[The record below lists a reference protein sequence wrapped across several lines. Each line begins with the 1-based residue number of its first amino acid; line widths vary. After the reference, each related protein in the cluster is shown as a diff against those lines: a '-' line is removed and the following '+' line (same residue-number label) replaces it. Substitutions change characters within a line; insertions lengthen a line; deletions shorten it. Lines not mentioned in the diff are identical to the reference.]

1 MAKGALAAGYAAQQ
15 QGGGGRRGSSNS
27 NVGFADLALKAGEIA
42 ERRNIRETTAQKEF
56 TDARNAFSKEQEE
69 MYGAIAYEDQFDDT
83 GITDIDEAGNKLGN
97 VLKSEFEMTKMLY
110 SMGKID
116 ESEVRRR
123 NTRMKGQVKN
133 LKSGVYDKI
142 TTFKSELDAKVQAG
156 TDSEADH
163 MKLRQLERMT
173 QNVAFGVDAS
183 GNIELR
189 LPPKADDP
197 SKASRVPTSMDS
209 KVVDGKIVMGETKY
223 ETIDNTGTG
232 QDSTIR
238 DAQGNKTGVDLSKA
252 TVMTMSQFSTGILQ
266 NEPGVNLS
274 TITDRLRGLETFGDV
289 YRAGSREYKRYTSPD
304 GKGGRKLGPAQ
315 DALMQGAI
323 DGMSQTEK
331 LDALKKI
338 GGDFDDKNLQ
348 ITDDDVL
355 GYDKQKEAKI
365 DEFLKEGLNNKL
377 MNELRAME
385 SSKPYDDPVA
395 KNKAMRVP
403 LTDTANEKERTTD
416 SDKDSLVKASY
427 PRDGK
432 GIPMDNVLMSESG
445 RNSFINMDAKVA
457 SGDFPEGTQATN
469 VTWMKDSVNAESG
482 EIKVQ
487 FAYTAKVPRLD
498 ANGEIMTAMGSE
510 GQAIPLYETKQMRTN
525 YSPKNMSDFNAIL
538 AASGRDVID
547 FPEWQKVL
555 NARIKSKQQNNK
567 YGGYNNGLNKTED

>member
-27 NVGFADLALKAGEIA
+27 NVGFADLALRAGEIA
-42 ERRNIRETTAQKEF
+42 ERRNIREATAQKEF

-97 VLKSEFEMTKMLY
+97 VLKSEFEMTKMLF

-238 DAQGNKTGVDLSKA
+238 DAQGNKTGVDLTKA
-252 TVMTMSQFSTGILQ
+252 TVMTMSQFSQNILQ
-266 NEPGVNLS
+266 NEPGVNLN
-274 TITDRLRGLETFGDV
+274 TITDRLRGLEKFGDV
-289 YRAGSREYKRYTSPD
+289 YQVGTREYTKYTNSD

-338 GGDFDDKNLQ
+338 GGDFDEIG

-355 GYDKQKEAKI
+355 GYDKDKEAKV
-365 DEFLKEGLNNKL
+365 DEILKEGLNNKL

-385 SSKPYDDPVA
+385 SSKPYEDPA
-395 KNKAMRVP
+395 DKAARVKGA
-403 LTDTANEKERTTD
+403 TK
-416 SDKDSLVKASY
+416 DKKVTEAFITEEDAGN
-427 PRDGK
+427 DGK
-432 GIPMDNVLMSESG
+432 GNRTQWAPTNGKGIQMNGITSDDVFKRTLERELALTTQKTVGEGPVVLIQGVDVMDSV
-445 RNSFINMDAKVA
+445 KVMGA
-457 SGDFPEGTQATN
+457 TQFEVSGDFEVEYEYTLPDTKDVEGN
-469 VTWMKDSVNAESG
+469 VIAAGKKKL
-482 EIKVQ
+482 IKQ
-487 FAYTAKVPRLD
+487 RYDNIEDINKFRS
-498 ANGEIMTAMGSE
+498 AMGLDVISSNDYYAST
-510 GQAIPLYETKQMRTN
+510 GKQKPASTSNFGR
-525 YSPKNMSDFNAIL
+525 FNA
-538 AASGRDVID
+538 
-547 FPEWQKVL
+547 K
-555 NARIKSKQQNNK
+555 K
-567 YGGYNNGLNKTED
+567 

>member
-27 NVGFADLALKAGEIA
+27 NVGFADLALRAGEIA
-42 ERRNIRETTAQKEF
+42 ERRNIREATAQKEF

-97 VLKSEFEMTKMLY
+97 VLKSEFEMTKMLF

-197 SKASRVPTSMDS
+197 SKASKTPVIRQEKKFVNGEYIDVAVT
-209 KVVDGKIVMGETKY
+209 GETEY
-223 ETIDNTGTG
+223 DTVDNTGTG

-238 DAQGNKTGVDLSKA
+238 DAQGNKTGVDLTKA
-252 TVMTMSQFSTGILQ
+252 TVMTMSQFSQNILQ
-266 NEPGVNLS
+266 NEPGVNLN
-274 TITDRLRGLETFGDV
+274 TITDRLRGLEKFGDV
-289 YRAGSREYKRYTSPD
+289 YQVGTREYTKYTNSD

-338 GGDFDDKNLQ
+338 GGDFDEIG

-355 GYDKQKEAKI
+355 GYDKDKEAKV
-365 DEFLKEGLNNKL
+365 DEILKEGLNNKL

-385 SSKPYDDPVA
+385 SSKPYEDPA
-395 KNKAMRVP
+395 DKAARVKGA
-403 LTDTANEKERTTD
+403 TKDKKVTEAFITEKD
-416 SDKDSLVKASY
+416 AGN
-427 PRDGK
+427 DGK
-432 GIPMDNVLMSESG
+432 GNRTQWAATDGRGIQMNGITSDDVFKRTLERELALTTQKTVGEGPVVLIQGVDVMDSV
-445 RNSFINMDAKVA
+445 KVMGA
-457 SGDFPEGTQATN
+457 TQYDVSGDFEVEYQYTLPDT
-469 VTWMKDSVNAESG
+469 KDAFGKVIAGSG
-482 EIKVQ
+482 KKKLIKQ
-487 FAYTAKVPRLD
+487 RYDNIEDINKFRS
-498 ANGEIMTAMGSE
+498 AMGLDVISSNDYYASTGKQKPASE
-510 GQAIPLYETKQMRTN
+510 SNFGR
-525 YSPKNMSDFNAIL
+525 FNA
-538 AASGRDVID
+538 
-547 FPEWQKVL
+547 K
-555 NARIKSKQQNNK
+555 K
-567 YGGYNNGLNKTED
+567 

>member
-27 NVGFADLALKAGEIA
+27 NVGFADLALRAGEIA
-42 ERRNIRETTAQKEF
+42 ERRNIREATAQKEF

-97 VLKSEFEMTKMLY
+97 VLKSEFEMTKMLF

-238 DAQGNKTGVDLSKA
+238 DAQGNKTGVDLTKA
-252 TVMTMSQFSTGILQ
+252 TVMTMSQFSQNILQ
-266 NEPGVNLS
+266 NEPGVNLN
-274 TITDRLRGLETFGDV
+274 TITDRLRGLEKFGDV
-289 YRAGSREYKRYTSPD
+289 YQVGTREYTKYTNSD

-338 GGDFDDKNLQ
+338 GGDFDKIG

-355 GYDKQKEAKI
+355 GYDKDKEAKV
-365 DEFLKEGLNNKL
+365 DEILKEGLNNKL

-385 SSKPYDDPVA
+385 SSKPYEDPA
-395 KNKAMRVP
+395 DKAARVKGA
-403 LTDTANEKERTTD
+403 TK
-416 SDKDSLVKASY
+416 DKKVTEAFITEEDAGN
-427 PRDGK
+427 DGK
-432 GIPMDNVLMSESG
+432 GNRTQWAPTNGKGIQMNGITSDDVFKRTLERELALTTQKTVGEGPVVLIQGVDVMDSV
-445 RNSFINMDAKVA
+445 KVMGA
-457 SGDFPEGTQATN
+457 TQFEVSGDFEVEYEYTLPDTKDVEGN
-469 VTWMKDSVNAESG
+469 VIAAGKKKL
-482 EIKVQ
+482 IKQ
-487 FAYTAKVPRLD
+487 RYDNIEDINKFRS
-498 ANGEIMTAMGSE
+498 AMGLDVISSNDYYAST
-510 GQAIPLYETKQMRTN
+510 GKQKPASTSNFGR
-525 YSPKNMSDFNAIL
+525 FNA
-538 AASGRDVID
+538 
-547 FPEWQKVL
+547 K
-555 NARIKSKQQNNK
+555 K
-567 YGGYNNGLNKTED
+567 

>member
-27 NVGFADLALKAGEIA
+27 NVGFADLALRAGEIA
-42 ERRNIRETTAQKEF
+42 ERRNVRERTAQKEF

-97 VLKSEFEMTKMLY
+97 VLKSEFEMTKMLF

-142 TTFKSELDAKVQAG
+142 TSFKSQLDAKVQDG

-173 QNVAFGVDAS
+173 KNVAFGVDAS

-189 LPPKADDP
+189 LPPTEADP
-197 SKASRVPTSMDS
+197 SDASKTPVIRQE
-209 KVVDGKIVMGETKY
+209 KKYVDGEYIDVAVTGETEY
-223 ETIDNTGTG
+223 DTVDNTGTG
-232 QDSTIR
+232 QI
-238 DAQGNKTGVDLSKA
+238 GVPSK
-252 TVMTMSQFSTGILQ
+252 MTMSQFSTSILQ
-266 NEPGVNLS
+266 NEPGVNLN
-274 TITDRLRGLETFGDV
+274 TITDRLRGLEKFGDV
-289 YRAGSREYKRYTSPD
+289 YQVGTREYTKYTNSD

-338 GGDFDDKNLQ
+338 GGDFDEIG

-355 GYDKQKEAKI
+355 GYDKDKEAKV
-365 DEFLKEGLNNKL
+365 DEILKEGLNNKL

-385 SSKPYDDPVA
+385 SSKPYEDPA
-395 KNKAMRVP
+395 DKAARVKGA
-403 LTDTANEKERTTD
+403 TK
-416 SDKDSLVKASY
+416 DKKVTEAFITEEDAGN
-427 PRDGK
+427 DGK
-432 GIPMDNVLMSESG
+432 GNRTQWAPTNGKGIQMNGITSDDVFKRTLERELALTTQKTVGEGPVVLIQGVDVMDSV
-445 RNSFINMDAKVA
+445 KVMGA
-457 SGDFPEGTQATN
+457 TQFEVSGDFEVEYEYTLPDTKDVEGN
-469 VTWMKDSVNAESG
+469 VIAAGKKKL
-482 EIKVQ
+482 IKQ
-487 FAYTAKVPRLD
+487 RYDNIEDINKFRS
-498 ANGEIMTAMGSE
+498 AMGLDVISSNDYYAST
-510 GQAIPLYETKQMRTN
+510 GKQKPASTSNFGR
-525 YSPKNMSDFNAIL
+525 FNA
-538 AASGRDVID
+538 
-547 FPEWQKVL
+547 
-555 NARIKSKQQNNK
+555 SKK
-567 YGGYNNGLNKTED
+567 DKE

>member
-27 NVGFADLALKAGEIA
+27 NVGFADLALRAGEIA
-42 ERRNIRETTAQKEF
+42 ERRNIREATAQKEF

-238 DAQGNKTGVDLSKA
+238 DAQGNKTGVDLTKA
-252 TVMTMSQFSTGILQ
+252 TVMTMSQFSQNILQ
-266 NEPGVNLS
+266 NEPGVNLN
-274 TITDRLRGLETFGDV
+274 TITDRLRGLEKFGDV
-289 YRAGSREYKRYTSPD
+289 YQVGTKEYTKYTNSD

-338 GGDFDDKNLQ
+338 GGDFDKIG

-355 GYDKQKEAKI
+355 GYDKDKEAKV
-365 DEFLKEGLNNKL
+365 DEILKEGLNNKL

-385 SSKPYDDPVA
+385 SSKPYEDPA
-395 KNKAMRVP
+395 DKAARVKGA
-403 LTDTANEKERTTD
+403 TKDKKVTEAFITEKD
-416 SDKDSLVKASY
+416 AGN
-427 PRDGK
+427 DGK
-432 GIPMDNVLMSESG
+432 GNRTQWASTNGKGIQMNGITSDDVFKRTLERELALTTQKTVGEGPVVLIQGVDVMDSV
-445 RNSFINMDAKVA
+445 KVMGA
-457 SGDFPEGTQATN
+457 TQFEVSGDFEVEYEYTLPDTKDVEGN
-469 VTWMKDSVNAESG
+469 VIAAGKKKL
-482 EIKVQ
+482 IKQ
-487 FAYTAKVPRLD
+487 RYDNIEDINKFRS
-498 ANGEIMTAMGSE
+498 AMGLDVISSNDYYAST
-510 GQAIPLYETKQMRTN
+510 GKQKPASTSNFGR
-525 YSPKNMSDFNAIL
+525 FNA
-538 AASGRDVID
+538 
-547 FPEWQKVL
+547 
-555 NARIKSKQQNNK
+555 SKK
-567 YGGYNNGLNKTED
+567 DKE

>member
-27 NVGFADLALKAGEIA
+27 NVGFADLALRAGEIA
-42 ERRNIRETTAQKEF
+42 ERRNIREATAQKEF

-97 VLKSEFEMTKMLY
+97 VLKSEFEMTKMLF

-238 DAQGNKTGVDLSKA
+238 DAQGNKTGVDLTKA
-252 TVMTMSQFSTGILQ
+252 TVMTMSQFSQNILQ
-266 NEPGVNLS
+266 NEPGVNLN
-274 TITDRLRGLETFGDV
+274 TITDRLRGLEKFGDV
-289 YRAGSREYKRYTSPD
+289 YQVGTREYTKYTNSD

-338 GGDFDDKNLQ
+338 GGDFDKIG

-355 GYDKQKEAKI
+355 GYDKDKEAKV
-365 DEFLKEGLNNKL
+365 DEILKEGLNNKL

-385 SSKPYDDPVA
+385 SSKPYEDPA
-395 KNKAMRVP
+395 DKAARVKGA
-403 LTDTANEKERTTD
+403 TK
-416 SDKDSLVKASY
+416 DKKVTEAFITEEDAGN
-427 PRDGK
+427 DGK
-432 GIPMDNVLMSESG
+432 GNRTQWAPTNGKGIQMNGITSDDVFKRTLERELALTTQKTVGEGPVVLIQGVDVMDSV
-445 RNSFINMDAKVA
+445 KVMGA
-457 SGDFPEGTQATN
+457 TQFEVSGDFEVEYEYTLPDTKDVEGN
-469 VTWMKDSVNAESG
+469 VIAAGKKKL
-482 EIKVQ
+482 IKQ
-487 FAYTAKVPRLD
+487 RYDNIEDINKFRS
-498 ANGEIMTAMGSE
+498 AMGLDVISSNDYYAST
-510 GQAIPLYETKQMRTN
+510 GKQKPASTSNFGR
-525 YSPKNMSDFNAIL
+525 FNA
-538 AASGRDVID
+538 
-547 FPEWQKVL
+547 
-555 NARIKSKQQNNK
+555 SKK
-567 YGGYNNGLNKTED
+567 DKE

>member
-27 NVGFADLALKAGEIA
+27 NVGFADLALRAGEIA
-42 ERRNIRETTAQKEF
+42 ERRNIREATAQKEF

-238 DAQGNKTGVDLSKA
+238 DAQGNKTGVDLTKA
-252 TVMTMSQFSTGILQ
+252 TVMTMSQFSQNILQ
-266 NEPGVNLS
+266 NEPGVNLN
-274 TITDRLRGLETFGDV
+274 TITDRLRGLEKFGDV
-289 YRAGSREYKRYTSPD
+289 YQVGTREYTKYTNSD

-338 GGDFDDKNLQ
+338 GGDFDEIG

-355 GYDKQKEAKI
+355 GYDKDKEAKV
-365 DEFLKEGLNNKL
+365 DEILKEGLNNKL

-385 SSKPYDDPVA
+385 SSKPYEDPA
-395 KNKAMRVP
+395 DKAARVKGA
-403 LTDTANEKERTTD
+403 TKDKKVTEAFITEKD
-416 SDKDSLVKASY
+416 AGN
-427 PRDGK
+427 DGK
-432 GIPMDNVLMSESG
+432 GNRTQWAPTNGKGIQMNGITSDDVFKRTLERELALTTQKTVGEGPVVLIQGVDVMDSV
-445 RNSFINMDAKVA
+445 KVMGA
-457 SGDFPEGTQATN
+457 TQFEVSGDFEVEYEYTLPDTKDVEGN
-469 VTWMKDSVNAESG
+469 VIAAGKKKL
-482 EIKVQ
+482 IKQ
-487 FAYTAKVPRLD
+487 RYDNIEDINKFRS
-498 ANGEIMTAMGSE
+498 AMGLDVISSNDYYAST
-510 GQAIPLYETKQMRTN
+510 GKQKPASTSNFGR
-525 YSPKNMSDFNAIL
+525 FNA
-538 AASGRDVID
+538 
-547 FPEWQKVL
+547 K
-555 NARIKSKQQNNK
+555 K
-567 YGGYNNGLNKTED
+567 

>member
-27 NVGFADLALKAGEIA
+27 NVGFADLALRAGEIA
-42 ERRNIRETTAQKEF
+42 ERRNIREATAQKEF

-238 DAQGNKTGVDLSKA
+238 DAQGNKTGVDLTKA
-252 TVMTMSQFSTGILQ
+252 TVMTMSQFSQNILQ
-266 NEPGVNLS
+266 NEPGVNLN
-274 TITDRLRGLETFGDV
+274 TITDRLRGLEKFGDV
-289 YRAGSREYKRYTSPD
+289 YQVGTREYTKYTNSD

-338 GGDFDDKNLQ
+338 GGDFDKIG

-355 GYDKQKEAKI
+355 GYDKDKEAKV
-365 DEFLKEGLNNKL
+365 DEILKEGLNNKL

-385 SSKPYDDPVA
+385 SSKPYEDPA
-395 KNKAMRVP
+395 DKAARVKGA
-403 LTDTANEKERTTD
+403 TK
-416 SDKDSLVKASY
+416 DKKVTEAFITEEDAGN
-427 PRDGK
+427 DGK
-432 GIPMDNVLMSESG
+432 GNRTQWAPTNGKGIQMNGITSDDVFKRTLERELALTTQKTVGEGPVVLIQGVDVMDSV
-445 RNSFINMDAKVA
+445 KVMGA
-457 SGDFPEGTQATN
+457 TQFEVSGDFEVEYEYTLPDTKDVEGN
-469 VTWMKDSVNAESG
+469 VIAAGKKKL
-482 EIKVQ
+482 IKQ
-487 FAYTAKVPRLD
+487 RYDNIEDINKFRS
-498 ANGEIMTAMGSE
+498 AMGLDVISSNDYYAST
-510 GQAIPLYETKQMRTN
+510 GKQKPASTSNFGR
-525 YSPKNMSDFNAIL
+525 FNA
-538 AASGRDVID
+538 
-547 FPEWQKVL
+547 
-555 NARIKSKQQNNK
+555 SKK
-567 YGGYNNGLNKTED
+567 DKE

>member
-27 NVGFADLALKAGEIA
+27 NVGFADLALRAGEIA
-42 ERRNIRETTAQKEF
+42 ERRNIREATAQKEF

-238 DAQGNKTGVDLSKA
+238 DAQGNKTGVDLTKA
-252 TVMTMSQFSTGILQ
+252 TVMTMSQFSQNILQ
-266 NEPGVNLS
+266 NEPGVNLN
-274 TITDRLRGLETFGDV
+274 TITDRLRGLEKFGDV
-289 YRAGSREYKRYTSPD
+289 YQVGTKEYTKYTNSD

-338 GGDFDDKNLQ
+338 GGDFDKIG

-355 GYDKQKEAKI
+355 GYDKDKEAKV
-365 DEFLKEGLNNKL
+365 DEILKEGLNNKL

-385 SSKPYDDPVA
+385 SSKPYEDPA
-395 KNKAMRVP
+395 DKAARVKGA
-403 LTDTANEKERTTD
+403 TK
-416 SDKDSLVKASY
+416 DKKVTEAFITEEDAGN
-427 PRDGK
+427 DGK
-432 GIPMDNVLMSESG
+432 GNRTQWAPTNGKGIQMNGITSDDVFKRTLERELALTTQKTVGEGPVVLIQGVDVMDSV
-445 RNSFINMDAKVA
+445 KVMGA
-457 SGDFPEGTQATN
+457 TQFEVSGDFEVEYEYTLPDTKDVEGN
-469 VTWMKDSVNAESG
+469 VIAAGKKKL
-482 EIKVQ
+482 IKQ
-487 FAYTAKVPRLD
+487 RYDNIEDINKFRS
-498 ANGEIMTAMGSE
+498 AMGLDVISSNDYYAST
-510 GQAIPLYETKQMRTN
+510 GKQKPASTSNFGR
-525 YSPKNMSDFNAIL
+525 FNA
-538 AASGRDVID
+538 
-547 FPEWQKVL
+547 
-555 NARIKSKQQNNK
+555 SKK
-567 YGGYNNGLNKTED
+567 DKE

>member
-27 NVGFADLALKAGEIA
+27 NVGFADLALRAGEIA

-97 VLKSEFEMTKMLY
+97 VLKSEFEMTKMLF

-238 DAQGNKTGVDLSKA
+238 DAQGNKTGVDLTKA

-266 NEPGVNLS
+266 NEPGVNLN

-304 GKGGRKLGPAQ
+304 GKGERKLGPAQ

-338 GGDFDDKNLQ
+338 GGDFDKIG

-355 GYDKQKEAKI
+355 GYDKDKEAKV
-365 DEFLKEGLNNKL
+365 DEILKEGLNNKL

-385 SSKPYDDPVA
+385 SSKPYEDPA
-395 KNKAMRVP
+395 DKAARVKGA
-403 LTDTANEKERTTD
+403 TKDQVVTTAFISEEMAGNDGLGRRIQYSPTE
-416 SDKDSLVKASY
+416 
-427 PRDGK
+427 GK
-432 GIPMDNVLMSESG
+432 GIQIAGITKDDAFMRSLQSKLDITTQEQIYSGAIIDGVDVAQSARIVGATDYDVLGEFEVEYVYTLPNTENDEG
-445 RNSFINMDAKVA
+445 DLIKGEQRLIKQRYTNIEDINKFR
-457 SGDFPEGTQATN
+457 S
-469 VTWMKDSVNAESG
+469 
-482 EIKVQ
+482 
-487 FAYTAKVPRLD
+487 
-498 ANGEIMTAMGSE
+498 AMGLKVMSSKE
-510 GQAIPLYETKQMRTN
+510 HYARSGQNPPASTSNFGR
-525 YSPKNMSDFNAIL
+525 FNA
-538 AASGRDVID
+538 
-547 FPEWQKVL
+547 K
-555 NARIKSKQQNNK
+555 K
-567 YGGYNNGLNKTED
+567 